1 MATPASPPPRKVAVP
16 SAKQPAPS
24 ATGTFQS
31 PSKPAAGKT
40 SAPVFGSAR
49 TGIREM
55 GYRHWEGTY
64 TNHTFRWW
72 TITVATLRST
82 VYTKGR
88 LFMLLFL
95 ITLAWIF
102 PFFFGIFYFFGIVGS
117 GLQTPP
123 DRLLR
128 MNLNELLVNWQ
139 WMWAVVFSAV
149 VGSRLVS
156 NDLRSEAFYIY
167 LSKPLRRLDYF
178 IGKVL
183 ACITWTSLVTLFPAM
198 WVWMAAN
205 GASNEVVKLRDSGE
219 IFWELMG
226 VQVLLLLVCAC
237 TAVCISSLTKR
248 WALALIGWI
257 GGPFILLTIAE
268 ITAEATR
275 DPEWLY
281 VSPIH
286 NIWIVAEHLFEQEVN
301 PQFTP
306 AWEGSLWML
315 ITLIVVSLGVF
326 LWRVWKL
333 EAAE

>member
-1 MATPASPPPRKVAVP
+1 MATPSAPPARKVAVAAP
-16 SAKQPAPS
+16 KQPTPAG
-24 ATGTFQS
+24 AGTFKA
-31 PSKPAAGKT
+31 KPASGAG
-40 SAPVFGSAR
+40 SAPVFGRAR

-64 TNHTFRWW
+64 TSHAFRWW

-88 LFMLLFL
+88 LFLLL
-95 ITLAWIF
+95 ILAAMAWIF
-102 PFFFGIFYFFGIVGS
+102 PFFFGIFYFFGVVS
-117 GLQTPP
+117 QGLQMPP
-123 DRLLR
+123 DTLLR
-128 MNLNELLVNWQ
+128 ANLNEMLVTWQ

-149 VGSRLVS
+149 IGSRLVS

-178 IGKVL
+178 IGKAL
-183 ACITWTSLVTLFPAM
+183 ACLAWTSVVTLFPAL
-198 WVWMAAN
+198 WVFMAAN
-205 GASNEVVKLRDSGE
+205 GASNDLIKLEEPGE

-226 VQVLLLLVCAC
+226 VQILLLLLCSCA
-237 TAVCISSLTKR
+237 AVCMSSLTKR
-248 WALALIGWI
+248 WALALIAWVGTAFLML
-257 GGPFILLTIAE
+257 PIAE
-268 ITAEATR
+268 ITASATR

-286 NIWIVAEHLFEQEVN
+286 NIWIVAEHLFEREVN
-301 PQFTP
+301 PTFTP
-306 AWEGSLWML
+306 AWQGSLWIL
-315 ITLIVVSLGVF
+315 IGLIVASLGIF